1 MKKLAIL
8 TGGSKGLGAAL
19 CDTYLA
25 RGYELVEFSR
35 SGSTPYSVKLDL
47 SDPHAAG
54 RVFSEHLMRLAASR
68 YDEIV
73 AVNNA
78 ATLVPIGAA
87 SKKDADELIIN
98 MNVNIV
104 SSVLFISRLIAAFQ
118 EHTCRKSI
126 VNISSGASHKPYAGW
141 SLYCTS
147 KAGIEHF
154 VRAVAVEQEREAHPF
169 QLVNIAPGV
178 VDTEMQGCI
187 RSSNEKDFPS
197 IQRFIDLKNSG
208 SLRSPQEVA
217 AVIAYIVDDG
227 FANGSHI
234 DVGEYSG
241 IRIV

>member
-19 CDTYLA
+19 CNTYLA

-35 SGSTPYSVKLDL
+35 SGSAPYSVQIDL

-54 RVFSEHLMRLAASR
+54 RVFSEHFTRLATSH

-78 ATLVPIGAA
+78 ATLVPMGAA
-87 SKKDADELIIN
+87 SKQNTDELIVN

-104 SSVLFISRLIAAFQ
+104 SPVLFISRLITAFQ
-118 EHTCRKSI
+118 EHACRKSI

-141 SLYCTS
+141 SLYCAS

-154 VRAVAVEQEREAHPF
+154 VRAIAAEQEKAAHPF
-169 QLVNIAPGV
+169 RLVNIAPGV
-178 VDTEMQGCI
+178 VDTEIQDCI
-187 RSSNEKDFPS
+187 RASNEEDFPS

-208 SLRSPQEVA
+208 SLRSPQEA
-217 AVIAYIVDDG
+217 ATIIASIVDDV
-227 FANGSHI
+227 FANGSRI
-234 DVGEYSG
+234 DAGEYSA
-241 IRIV
+241 IRNA